1 MKLFEIDLLALMG
14 QIEQSFIFM
23 QEQLSKQ
30 RQGFANLSAMMGQ
43 AENRALD
50 QSSHFVHSV
59 FKPAQTMAPNVKQ
72 ETPAGNKVSSAGATP
87 DFANRQSLL
96 AKLGSNLVGPPKT
109 LVVPPKTAQS
119 QPEPSIDK
127 AAATTVSTILAAGQ
141 ANAHLGAIMQPQD
154 RPQSGT
160 MTTTVTASGGN

>member
-1 MKLFEIDLLALMG
+1 
-14 QIEQSFIFM
+14 
-23 QEQLSKQ
+23 
-30 RQGFANLSAMMGQ
+30 
-43 AENRALD
+43 
-50 QSSHFVHSV
+50 
-59 FKPAQTMAPNVKQ
+59 MAPNGKL

-96 AKLGSNLVGPPKT
+96 AKLGSNLVGPPQT
-109 LVVPPKTAQS
+109 LIVPPKTAQS